1 MTRPMT
7 FGILPGSP
15 ATKMLKNLLA
25 GALFAGFAAGLVAV
39 LLQFAFV
46 NRLLLEAE
54 RYESGH
60 VTHFSAMPSEGGH
73 DHAAEPAAEPADAA
87 QAGHDHASHDHG
99 AREGGIDFVR
109 DGLSVVFSVFTYVGY
124 GLVLGA
130 LIALAREG
138 GTRVKPAHG
147 LLWGIA
153 GFVTVQL
160 APAFGLAPELPG
172 NAAADIS
179 LRQYWWFATVALTGF
194 GLWQIAFGKGIAR
207 VLAGVVLIALPHL
220 WGAPMPAEHW
230 GSAPPELSALY
241 AARTLAVGMVAWVVL
256 GLGSAYFLK
265 DDAA

>member
-15 ATKMLKNLLA
+15 ATKMLKNMLA

-60 VTHFSAMPSEGGH
+60 VTHFSAMPSGGGH
-73 DHAAEPAAEPADAA
+73 DHAAAPAAQSA
-87 QAGHDHASHDHG
+87 QTDGHDHASHDHG
-99 AREGGIDFVR
+99 AREGGIDLVR

-124 GLVLGA
+124 GLILGA
-130 LIALAREG
+130 LIVLARERG
-138 GTRVKPAHG
+138 VPVKPGHG

-153 GFVTVQL
+153 GFVTVQF

-172 NAAADIS
+172 NAAADIT

-194 GLWQIAFGKGIAR
+194 GLWQIAFGGSAAR

-220 WGAPMPAEHW
+220 WGAPMPGEHW
-230 GSAPPELSALY
+230 GSAPPELAALY
-241 AARTLAVGMVAWVVL
+241 AARTLAVGLVAWVVL
-256 GLGSAYFLK
+256 GLGSAYFHRQ
-265 DDAA
+265 DAA